1 MLKKAMHYIM
11 NHKDVNALVTFCT
24 ASRTS
29 LLRNIMQLFSCE
41 IVLLIDS
48 RGSTDKKKC
57 ISSLGA
63 LKTMLFF

>member
-11 NHKDVNALVTFCT
+11 NHKDVNALVE
-24 ASRTS
+24 
-29 LLRNIMQLFSCE
+29 LLQEPRYSEISCSFSA
-41 IVLLIDS
+41 VKLLIDS
-48 RGSTDKKKC
+48 RGSTDKKKKC